1 MLNLLSQCGNKST
14 QNNLGSVILL
24 NNTNKNH
31 TDGTRSQDHSS
42 GAQKGRPDLF
52 SQKPADTP
60 SIEPPKLFKRILHLS
75 N

>member
-1 MLNLLSQCGNKST
+1 MLNLLSQCGNKSKR
-14 QNNLGSVILL
+14 NNEGSQILL
-24 NNTNKNH
+24 NNANKNH
-31 TDGTRSQDHSS
+31 TDGTRSQDHSA

-60 SIEPPKLFKRILHLS
+60 YIEPPKVFKRILHLS

>member
-1 MLNLLSQCGNKST
+1 MNKST
-14 QNNLGSVILL
+14 QKNVGSVILL
-24 NNTNKNH
+24 NNANKNH

-60 SIEPPKLFKRILHLS
+60 YIEPPKLSKRILHLS